1 MATSV
6 LLVEDDIAYG
16 KMLKEAIEHYGYTVY
31 LTHSGTGALDLI
43 RQHPVDIVISDVY
56 LPGFSGIELAHRL
69 TQMYLDIPVVLITG
83 IHDLT
88 LVKKALT
95 SGVTDYIF
103 KPLKL
108 EEMPVV
114 IERNLQRK
122 KLEAQRLQE
131 NKAEILFKAL
141 KALMRALDAKD
152 PYTSGHS
159 QRVVRLAMLMAD
171 ALGLNPE
178 ERYTLQLA
186 AYLHDIGKIGMPD
199 SILKKAES
207 LQDYELNK
215 ARAHPEV
222 GSQIIGE
229 IEELTEVASIVRHHH
244 ERYDGT
250 GYPDGLKGKAIPFF
264 SRILAILDAYEALV
278 SDRVYRKAVSKEEA
292 LREIEKSAGT
302 HFDPELVDIF
312 VRVMRKTREGNVTAP
327 PEEDPGL
334 DLSSKP
340 SEAS

>member
-16 KMLKEAIEHYGYTVY
+16 KMLKEAIEHYDYRVY

-56 LPGFSGIELAHRL
+56 LPGFSGIELASRL
-69 TQMYLDIPVVLITG
+69 TEMYLDIPVVLITA
-83 IHDLT
+83 IHDLS

-95 SGVTDYIF
+95 NGVTDYIF

-108 EEMPVV
+108 EELPVV

-122 KLEAQRLQE
+122 KLESQRMQE

-171 ALGLNPE
+171 ELELDTE

-199 SILKKAES
+199 SILKKSES
-207 LQDYELNK
+207 LKDYELNK
-215 ARAHPEV
+215 AKDHPEV

-292 LREIEKSAGT
+292 LKEIEKSAGT
-302 HFDPELVDIF
+302 QFDPELVEIF
-312 VRVMRKTREGNVTAP
+312 LRVMRKNREANIAP
-327 PEEDPGL
+327 HPEKSSGL
-334 DLSSKP
+334 DLPGKS